1 MIGGMKNDNI
11 APPPLAIVRFQLGQV
26 FIRQAPL
33 LERLCR
39 ACDQAESRQ
48 WLGGGSAAFAP
59 HSLLERRVGG
69 EQVHV
74 LEWRRLVCYL
84 VRRER
89 PGHGAFPPNS
99 AG

>member
-1 MIGGMKNDNI
+1 MKLT
-11 APPPLAIVRFQLGQV
+11 PRQRTTYLAHLYKAAFKSYHYQL
-26 FIRQAPL
+26 APL

-74 LEWRRLVCYL
+74 LEWRRLICYL